1 LEPFHRVYSPPDPPP
16 QSRRP
21 AVIGGVVTA
30 VAVLALGAAGFVVY
44 DGHNAPPRA
53 TTTDQARAGK
63 PHAADAGAEATV
75 PRPKPR
81 LFTLAPQACV
91 VVSPDTVHRLVP
103 AATIARG
110 GGSTASTC
118 DYSGKTGSKA
128 GSRYR
133 ELRVETQIFAPAVS
147 PDPVDDAKAA
157 IGNRWADARKDPV
170 VRTVEMRHVA
180 GLGDEAYQRYAA
192 DKGQPTVVGEVVVR
206 VRNSLV
212 AVSYVEDAP
221 APGGTDAA
229 RQRCLTEA
237 TAVAREILRAFQ

>member
-1 LEPFHRVYSPPDPPP
+1 
-16 QSRRP
+16 
-21 AVIGGVVTA
+21 VIGAVTA

-44 DGHNAPPRA
+44 DRHDVAPQP
-53 TTTDQARAGK
+53 TTTKQARAGK
-63 PHAADAGAEATV
+63 PQAADAGAEAAM
-75 PRPKPR
+75 PRSALR

-91 VVSPDTVHRLVP
+91 VVSPDTIHRLVP

-118 DYSGKTGSKA
+118 DYSGKA

-133 ELRVETQIFAPAVS
+133 ELRVETQIFAPVVS
-147 PDPVDDAKAA
+147 TDPVDDAKAA
-157 IGNRWADARKDPV
+157 IGNRWADSRKDPV
-170 VRTVEMRHVA
+170 VRTVDMRHVA
-180 GLGDEAYQRYAA
+180 GLGDEAYQRYAT

-206 VRNSLV
+206 VRNSLA

-221 APGGTDAA
+221 AGGGTDES